1 MNVNKMQNAEHTRN
15 ILTDILYYIY
25 CMLQNINKINGET
38 LKGVNKQSYLYY
50 SYLVFRIF
58 LTLKIKE
65 SNICILMRNHNKSLS
80 LSLSLH
86 IVHKNI
92 MEQNLIFI

>member
-38 LKGVNKQSYLYY
+38 LKGVNKQSYFY
-50 SYLVFRIF
+50 SYLYLVFRIF
-58 LTLKIKE
+58 ITLGIEESDICTSMYNHKE
-65 SNICILMRNHNKSLS
+65 RLS
-80 LSLSLH
+80 LSLLIIH
-86 IVHKNI
+86 RYVL
-92 MEQNLIFI
+92 EQNY

>member
-15 ILTDILYYIY
+15 ILTDILYYIHIY

-38 LKGVNKQSYLYY
+38 LKGVNKQSYSYY

-58 LTLKIKE
+58 ITLEIEE
-65 SNICILMRNHNKSLS
+65 SDICILMHNHKERLS
-80 LSLSLH
+80 LFTYCTYIS
-86 IVHKNI
+86 I
-92 MEQNLIFI
+92 

>member
-38 LKGVNKQSYLYY
+38 LKGVNKQS
-50 SYLVFRIF
+50 
-58 LTLKIKE
+58 
-65 SNICILMRNHNKSLS
+65 
-80 LSLSLH
+80 
-86 IVHKNI
+86 
-92 MEQNLIFI
+92 